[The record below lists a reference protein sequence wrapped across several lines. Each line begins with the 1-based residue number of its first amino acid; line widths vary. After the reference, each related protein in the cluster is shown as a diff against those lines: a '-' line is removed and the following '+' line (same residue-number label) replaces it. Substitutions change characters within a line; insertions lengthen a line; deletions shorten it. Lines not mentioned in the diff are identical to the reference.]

1 MWGGL
6 KIWPESSAAAQI
18 AAFINFTNFAHTDP
32 HANLINYWQYH
43 QSTNES
49 VIFNVMEYTLAIAN
63 PPIYDQVNA
72 IPGLLEDA
80 TRIADLKSYTDEL
93 SSAAQHDR

>member
-1 MWGGL
+1 
-6 KIWPESSAAAQI
+6 
-18 AAFINFTNFAHTDP
+18 
-32 HANLINYWQYH
+32 
-43 QSTNES
+43 
-49 VIFNVMEYTLAIAN
+49 MEYTLAIAN